1 VRGDL
6 YRLRTPR
13 DAVGHEQRGERFA
26 MVVQSDLLRIFSTVL
41 IAPTSTSA
49 READFRPT
57 VEINGKS
64 TRVLLDQTTAVDP
77 QRLEISPGVCH
88 QIREERAAR
97 YGGAAPE
104 LAEIDG
110 YIARLDQYDE

>member
-1 VRGDL
+1 MRGDL
-6 YRLRTPR
+6 YRLRAPR

-26 MVVQSDLLRIFSTVL
+26 VVVQSDLLKIFSTVL

-57 VEINGKS
+57 VDLNGKA

-77 QRLEISPGVCH
+77 QRLGDFAGRLSP
-88 QIREERAAR
+88 Q
-97 YGGAAPE
+97 
-104 LAEIDG
+104 EIDEVDTALRIVFG
-110 YIARLDQYDE
+110 LFW

>member
-6 YRLRTPR
+6 YRLRAPR

-26 MVVQSDLLRIFSTVL
+26 VVVQSDLLKIFSTML

-49 READFRPT
+49 READFRPA
-57 VEINGKS
+57 VELNGKT

-77 QRLEISPGVCH
+77 QRLGEFAGRLSPK
-88 QIREERAAR
+88 
-97 YGGAAPE
+97 E
-104 LAEIDG
+104 L
-110 YIARLDQYDE
+110 DEVDTALRIVFGLFW